1 MDLTTTYM
9 GLKLKHPVVPS
20 ASPLTKTIGGIRQLE
35 DSGAAAITMYSLFE
49 EQIDMEALALHHF
62 IEQTTFVS
70 AEATAYY
77 PQTADYNRGPE
88 GYLELIRKAKEA
100 VQVPVI
106 GSLNGVTPGGWV
118 EYAGKIEQAGADAVE
133 LNVYFLPTRGDM
145 DCNEVERLY
154 LAVLKEVKSYVH
166 IPVAVKLSPF
176 FSAIPNMARQLD
188 QAGANGL
195 VLFNRFYQ
203 PDLNLEELTVEPNL
217 LLSTSAELRLPLRW
231 IAILYGHV
239 EASMALTTGVH
250 TPEDVVK
257 AIMAG
262 ADVANVCSLLL
273 HEGPGKVAELVQGLA
288 SWMEE
293 HEYES
298 IGQMKG
304 ALSQS
309 HVAEPAAFERAN
321 YMKALTGYKVDW

>member
-1 MDLTTTYM
+1 MDLTTKYM
-9 GLKLKHPVVPS
+9 GLTLKHPVVPS
-20 ASPLTKTIGGIRQLE
+20 ASPLTKKVGDFRRLE

-62 IEQTTFVS
+62 IEQSSYVS
-70 AEATAYY
+70 SEATGYY
-77 PQTADYNRGPE
+77 PQPTDYNRGPD

-100 VQVPVI
+100 VTVPVI

-118 EYAGKIEQAGADAVE
+118 EYGRKIEQAGADALE
-133 LNVYFLPTRGDM
+133 LNVYFLPTRAEM
-145 DCNEVERLY
+145 DCDEVERLY
-154 LAVLKEVKSYVH
+154 LAILKEVKSYVH

-176 FSAIPNMARQLD
+176 FSSIPNMAHKLD
-188 QAGANGL
+188 EAGADAL

-203 PDLNLEELTVEPNL
+203 PDFNLEELTVEPNL
-217 LLSTSAELRLPLRW
+217 VLSTSAELRLPLRW
-231 IAILYGHV
+231 VAILFQHIK
-239 EASMALTTGVH
+239 ASMALTTGVH

-262 ADVANVCSLLL
+262 ADVANVCSVLL
-273 HEGPGKVAELVQGLA
+273 HEGPGKIAELVKGLDT
-288 SWMEE
+288 WMEQ

-304 ALSQS
+304 ALSEAC
-309 HVAEPAAFERAN
+309 VAEPAAFERAN
-321 YMKALTGYKVDW
+321 YMKALTGYKVNW